1 MKYPFIILALLLVN
15 LKLSAQ
21 IERNPSV
28 VGKTDTISFPAS
40 NNKQNKEGRRERMKE
55 LNLTKEQKGKMKE
68 IMQSGKAGKDAIQ
81 NNAQLSDQDKKK
93 QMRELQKEQAQ
104 KVQAILTAAQREKF
118 KASKPNDL

>member
-40 NNKQNKEGRRERMKE
+40 NNKQNKEGRKERMKE

-81 NNAQLSDQDKKK
+81 NNTRLSDQEKKK
-93 QMRELQKEQAQ
+93 QLRKLQKEQMQ
-104 KVQAILTAAQREKF
+104 KIQAILTPEQREKF
-118 KASKPNDL
+118 KASKANDL